1 MLFHQRLFKLSTLSL
16 ALVSHFSFAGNDSE
30 LNLDFLQGMS
40 TIPSVLKSGSDYP
53 AGQYYVDVIV
63 NQENVGKAHLSITP
77 QEESANALCLTA
89 DWLKTARVPVRLEG

>member
-53 AGQYYVDVIV
+53 AGQLHMLPRMIIHQHRPLSAARCEKSHSFVQLVIR
-63 NQENVGKAHLSITP
+63 HI
-77 QEESANALCLTA
+77 SAI
-89 DWLKTARVPVRLEG
+89 